1 MKIVYVLKS
10 KNLKIHKS
18 TIRSKAEQI
27 HNLENKKNATLPRK
41 IGKCCRKSINAVKST
56 KRNNGITVTDNDENF
71 K

>member
-18 TIRSKAEQI
+18 TMRSKAEQI
-27 HNLENKKNATLPRK
+27 HNLANKKNATPPRK
-41 IGKCCRKSINAVKST
+41 IGKCCRKFTNVVKRT
-56 KRNNGITVTDNDENF
+56 QRNSGITVTDNDENF